1 MVHVLKT
8 SPSDMPTVLFGAQS
22 FWEGVDI
29 PGEALSCVV
38 LARIPFPQIREPINA
53 ARMEYLRVQG
63 KSDFRDYMIPEAQ
76 IRFRQGVGRLVRKKT
91 DEGVIVLAD
100 SRIATKNY
108 GWSFRKSV
116 PSSVHV
122 IKERDELLS
131 RANEFFNREKKG
143 IL

>member
-1 MVHVLKT
+1 MVQLLKT
-8 SPSDMPTVLFGAQS
+8 STPDKPTVLFGAQS

-29 PGEALSCVV
+29 PGDALSCVV
-38 LARIPFPQIREPINA
+38 LARIPFPQIKEPINA

-63 KSDFRDYMIPEAQ
+63 KSDFREYMIPEAQ

-108 GWSFRKSV
+108 GGSFKKSV

-122 IKERDELLS
+122 VKERDELIS
-131 RANEFFNREKKG
+131 RAKEFFNKETEG
-143 IL
+143 VL